1 MAVALEDFPS
11 PPTTAGFH
19 TGKHMA
25 SKGHSCPRCG
35 TQVPGGGDVEEAQ
48 RKIRELQ
55 AQVEMLKDK
64 ATAAGT

>member
-1 MAVALEDFPS
+1 
-11 PPTTAGFH
+11 
-19 TGKHMA
+19 MA

-35 TQVPGGGDVEEAQ
+35 TQVPGGGEVEEAQ